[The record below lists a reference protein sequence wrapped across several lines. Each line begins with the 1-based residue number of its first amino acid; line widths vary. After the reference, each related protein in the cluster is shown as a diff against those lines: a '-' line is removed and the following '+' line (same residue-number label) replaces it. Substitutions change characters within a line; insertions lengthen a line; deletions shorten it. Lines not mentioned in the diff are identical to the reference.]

1 MAIYREKCKELAL
14 TFLKLSSSHNHCKIY
29 NIHLFL
35 FLFCLFYPPFWTR
48 LNEWIRCHLH
58 IMSTSIL
65 YSILFSSL
73 WRELKRC
80 ARMMQNDLGALCLW
94 CGMHQE
100 YVETRWLRIP
110 PWQIPWYS
118 IIRREKKHTIR
129 QIWGSDGAESKH
141 SKRAILYNMTTWKSR
156 IVKYHNPLE
165 QISTSKKTIRLVYPP
180 VVQMME
186 VPPPG

>member
-118 IIRREKKHTIR
+118 IIRREKNTRSGRYGDPMEQNLNTPKELFYIIWPPERAELWNIIIR
-129 QIWGSDGAESKH
+129 WSRSQPL
-141 SKRAILYNMTTWKSR
+141 KRQSVWFIL
-156 IVKYHNPLE
+156 P
-165 QISTSKKTIRLVYPP
+165 
-180 VVQMME
+180 
-186 VPPPG
+186 

>member
-80 ARMMQNDLGALCLW
+80 ARMMQNDLGALCPWLCLW

-118 IIRREKKHTIR
+118 IIRREKKNTRSGRYGDPMEQNLNTPKELFYIIWPPERAELWNIIIR
-129 QIWGSDGAESKH
+129 WSRSQPL
-141 SKRAILYNMTTWKSR
+141 KRQSVWFIL
-156 IVKYHNPLE
+156 P
-165 QISTSKKTIRLVYPP
+165 
-180 VVQMME
+180 
-186 VPPPG
+186 